1 MKYASDASIILSKPT
16 HFRRGIEWRSE
27 IFMKSLTF
35 LACIA
40 KNWLFFRYANFAMAS
55 QILKIDMPSKRLFS
69 FLWWGVK
76 FCWVNLSKRH
86 IWKSNYMSRHEMS
99 NIDFSSMQI
108 TFVPSFLEAF
118 LHWITFITHIRI
130 VQNAILQFHTFQ
142 PQNCNKINSLILQF
156 YFRQNWCIHYFSLYY
171 WINLLL
177 FSMHSICR

>member
-1 MKYASDASIILSKPT
+1 MQVMQASFFLSLPISEEVLNEEVKYSWNLSLFW
-16 HFRRGIEWRSE
+16 HVSQR
-27 IFMKSLTF
+27 
-35 LACIA
+35 
-40 KNWLFFRYANFAMAS
+40 NWPFFRYANFAMAS

-118 LHWITFITHIRI
+118 LHWITFITHILI

-156 YFRQNWCIHYFSLYY
+156 YFRQNWCIGT
-171 WINLLL
+171 LLQL
-177 FSMHSICR
+177 VLLN

>member
-55 QILKIDMPSKRLFS
+55 QILKIDMPSERLFS

-108 TFVPSFLEAF
+108 TFVLSFLEAF
-118 LHWITFITHIRI
+118 LHWITFITQSYSLYKMPFCNFIHFNLKI
-130 VQNAILQFHTFQ
+130 VITSILLF
-142 PQNCNKINSLILQF
+142 F
-156 YFRQNWCIHYFSLYY
+156 YFRQY
-171 WINLLL
+171 
-177 FSMHSICR
+177 

>member
-1 MKYASDASIILSKPT
+1 MKIDNLWNMQVMQASFFLSLP
-16 HFRRGIEWRSE
+16 ISE
-27 IFMKSLTF
+27 EVLNEEVKYSWNLSLF
-35 LACIA
+35 WHVSQ

-118 LHWITFITHIRI
+118 LHWITFITHILI
-130 VQNAILQFHTFQ
+130 V
-142 PQNCNKINSLILQF
+142 
-156 YFRQNWCIHYFSLYY
+156 
-171 WINLLL
+171 
-177 FSMHSICR
+177 

>member
-1 MKYASDASIILSKPT
+1 MQVMQASFFLSLPISEEVLNEEVKYSWNLSLFW
-16 HFRRGIEWRSE
+16 HVSQ
-27 IFMKSLTF
+27 
-35 LACIA
+35 

-118 LHWITFITHIRI
+118 LHWITFITH
-130 VQNAILQFHTFQ
+130 NTHWTKCHSAISYISTSKL
-142 PQNCNKINSLILQF
+142 
-156 YFRQNWCIHYFSLYY
+156 
-171 WINLLL
+171 
-177 FSMHSICR
+177 